1 MSTKPLSIVHTENS
15 CGWGGQ
21 EVRILSESRGFI
33 ERGHRVTLL
42 SPPEAPITEAARR
55 IGLPVVA
62 LGIRRKRVPDLLA
75 LRGWLAA
82 HRAQVDV
89 LNTHSSTDSWL
100 GAIACATLSHAPP
113 IVRTRHVSTT
123 VHDRF
128 STRWL
133 YRHGNAHIVT
143 TGEAVRRQLA
153 GEIGVPLERMTSI
166 PTGIDLERFVPGDA
180 TAARARLGLPER
192 PALGVIAT
200 MRTWKGHVHLFDALA
215 ATRAAW
221 DGWQVLVVGGGPDRA
236 KLEEHVRRAALADL
250 VRFTGHQDD
259 VVPWFQ
265 ALDLFV
271 LPSYG
276 DEGVPQA
283 IMQAMACGIPVVS
296 TTVGAIGEA
305 VEAGVSGLLVEPA
318 SPPALAAA
326 LGALRD
332 SMELRRR
339 ISLEARRKAEREFGL
354 ERMIDAMETVFR
366 SVLRP
371 RAD

>member
-1 MSTKPLSIVHTENS
+1 
-15 CGWGGQ
+15 
-21 EVRILSESRGFI
+21 
-33 ERGHRVTLL
+33 
-42 SPPEAPITEAARR
+42 
-55 IGLPVVA
+55 
-62 LGIRRKRVPDLLA
+62 
-75 LRGWLAA
+75 
-82 HRAQVDV
+82 
-89 LNTHSSTDSWL
+89 
-100 GAIACATLSHAPP
+100 
-113 IVRTRHVSTT
+113 
-123 VHDRF
+123 
-128 STRWL
+128 
-133 YRHGNAHIVT
+133 
-143 TGEAVRRQLA
+143 
-153 GEIGVPLERMTSI
+153 MTSI